1 MEIHFEPR
9 LKWAGGAEHAL
20 SRGMPKCYDSGVTE
34 GGQRGAVAPGRSRQ
48 GGAKQPDQKYF
59 MTNDHKS
66 EFDRVY

>member
-1 MEIHFEPR
+1 MAYTVAVNC
-9 LKWAGGAEHAL
+9 KL
-20 SRGMPKCYDSGVTE
+20 SDKCFAAVSGVTE

-66 EFDRVY
+66 ESDIVSE